1 MRVGLSFRFYASS
14 IADPIFVA
22 DFFGVAWTETT
33 KVAIETPNC
42 IQGDEINSPT
52 IHNAPFYC
60 LPRSKQRWS
69 MAVESAF
76 LHVII
81 SLAMLLFAAK
91 MMAELFHR
99 IKLPIVLGEL
109 LAGIIVGPF
118 ALGALPLVN
127 GEPLVVLDETVRH
140 IGEIAAIVILF
151 IAGLEITPREFLK
164 GGAAAFTVGSLGVIV
179 PFFVGYYA
187 FSAFGVEALQSILIA
202 TALTATSI
210 AISIQVLTE
219 LGKMQSKEAR
229 LILGAAIVDDILA
242 IAALSVV
249 VTMVQTGNTEPAIL
263 DITLLIMQVLGTFA
277 AILIVSVLVIPR
289 ILHTERLWKSK
300 GSLEGIVTAAFFAA
314 AGIAAF
320 VGLSPIVG
328 AFAIGMA
335 VASTR
340 LIKQVHEYVD
350 KLQIIFAPLF
360 FAIIGAQ
367 VDLRGVNLDVLYLAG
382 IMIGVAVVTKLIG
395 TGLPSLIF
403 LKERSRSMRVGIGM
417 ISRGEV
423 GLIVAGV
430 GVSSGALSNDVYTT
444 VIIMVAVTT
453 IITPIWLKFA
463 YRKEPS
469 GTTSSSL
476 AGKEHA

>member
-1 MRVGLSFRFYASS
+1 MIRHTGM
-14 IADPIFVA
+14 
-22 DFFGVAWTETT
+22 
-33 KVAIETPNC
+33 AIEST
-42 IQGDEINSPT
+42 
-52 IHNAPFYC
+52 
-60 LPRSKQRWS
+60 
-69 MAVESAF
+69 F
-76 LHVII
+76 LHVMI
-81 SLAMLLFAAK
+81 SLGILLFAAK
-91 MMAELFHR
+91 LMAELFHR

-118 ALGALPLVN
+118 ALGGLPLFD

-140 IGEIAAIVILF
+140 IGEIAAVVILF
-151 IAGLEITPREFLK
+151 IAGLEITPREFLR

-187 FSAFGVEALQSILIA
+187 FTAFGVEALQSILIA

-210 AISIQVLTE
+210 AISVQVLTE
-219 LGKMQSKEAR
+219 LGKMQTKEAR

-242 IAALSVV
+242 IAVLSVV

-289 ILHTERLWKSK
+289 ILHAERLWRSK

-314 AGIAAF
+314 AGIAAIL
-320 VGLSPIVG
+320 GLSPIVG

-340 LIKQVHEYVD
+340 IIQQVHEYVD

-367 VDLRGVNLDVLYLAG
+367 VDLRGVNVDVLYLAG
-382 IMIGVAVVTKLIG
+382 IIIAIAVVTKLIG
-395 TGLPSLIF
+395 TGLPSIAF
-403 LKERSRSMRVGIGM
+403 LKDKARSMRVGIGM
-417 ISRGEV
+417 VSRGEV

-430 GVSSGALSNDVYTT
+430 GVSSGALSNDIYTA
-444 VIIMVAVTT
+444 VIIMVAATT

-463 YRKEPS
+463 YKRELQKRSVSQE
-469 GTTSSSL
+469 
-476 AGKEHA
+476 